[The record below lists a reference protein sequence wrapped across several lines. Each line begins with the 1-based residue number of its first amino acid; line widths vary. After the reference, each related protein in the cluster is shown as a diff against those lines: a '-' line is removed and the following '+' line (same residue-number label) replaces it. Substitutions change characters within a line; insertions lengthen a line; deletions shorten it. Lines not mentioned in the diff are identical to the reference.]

1 MKVLRKVAMAISAF
15 LDVQMPGA
23 QPHHDAWNVDYW
35 QFLPGTKHRHWGT
48 GRGPSSADVSL
59 AGEAGPS
66 PISSNLCASGHAIAQ
81 RPASEQ
87 VERCHRN
94 AACEDDAEHRI
105 RSAPGLIRCARRCP
119 NDDGRDLPRR
129 TRVIGYG
136 TFRCGVVTL

>member
-1 MKVLRKVAMAISAF
+1 MKILRKVAMAISAF

-81 RPASEQ
+81 RPLW
-87 VERCHRN
+87 VCVIPV
-94 AACEDDAEHRI
+94 I
-105 RSAPGLIRCARRCP
+105 R
-119 NDDGRDLPRR
+119 D
-129 TRVIGYG
+129 
-136 TFRCGVVTL
+136 